1 MPDLFAVG
9 GFPCAGDLKE
19 FFVQQEN
26 TARIHI
32 PPTERIAAEMGQ
44 DEPTVCVVPGGGASL
59 EEPRNDR
66 LFDQYTIYSKI
77 GNGGMGVVYLARDRR
92 LGRFVAIKR
101 LNNQAQSIPSL
112 RQRFLHEARAVATLS
127 HVHIVHIY
135 ALGEDDDGPFIVME
149 YVAGPDD
156 VAVKGEAQAGGLVQ
170 PNPPLT
176 LDQYVSRHGQ
186 LSTEEAVELLLKVGR
201 AVSYAHA
208 SGVIHRDLKPSNIL
222 LDKSNEPKIVDFG
235 LARLIHTEEAK
246 LTVPGE
252 KLLSLGYGAPE
263 QESDACLSDE
273 RSDVYGLGALLYFVI
288 TGQNPRYFRE
298 QDLPVPL
305 REVVVKAL
313 ATDKE
318 QRWASAAAFNEALH
332 QVQTKTRVETPTVK
346 TTWRCKWCDAVN
358 PLSVK
363 YCAECGW
370 DGSEACPEC
379 GSDTFVGV
387 QYCGNCGAD
396 ARAYESLLMTL
407 KKMREAAALQRYE
420 RVISYAGRIHG
431 FEPAGPAG
439 RRFLSEVAA
448 LRDESEKSIRRR
460 DQLKEQVPIE
470 IRAENYER
478 ALSFIKQFR
487 ELSEDK
493 RSFEGEAQQL
503 PEMMLR
509 RDLARARRAVKSG
522 EWDSAWRI
530 WEEVLR
536 EAASAHPEV
545 LEIRRAIRVHAALRE
560 AVSVG
565 VSACVLALLYLLSLP
580 VAVRGGK
587 APFGAAARAFYG
599 PGLWVYER
607 TALAVPLKGYARLW
621 LGDASLV
628 AAHFSA
634 PAAASVAGEEGTAAI
649 PEELKGRQEEYMR
662 QLKEIEGGRTVFHRV
677 WPDEYV
683 RELELMMERRRI
695 AGDFDGWAV
704 VQTERK
710 RFDET
715 RQVNEPSGEEL
726 SELSA
731 LKGKYRQMQS
741 DQKLLHSRKLVT
753 LRKKYENELSDMQ
766 KVYTQE
772 GKMDQAMLVNAE
784 IRRVRNMPEQLAAD
798 ALLASS
804 SAIGATESDAPQQ
817 VLLNVSV
824 ENRVQEVAK
833 MRGEFEVALIE
844 VERAAAVKVSEW
856 PEKYV
861 AELTALMEKFQR
873 AGDYA
878 GWESARDELAR
889 FEIDRAI
896 TQRALV
902 SQPQELADV
911 QRRYFVLREEYK
923 RKRAEGVVATTE
935 GYVKKL
941 QELQRRLTVG
951 GQMEEAAVVNTE
963 IRRVRARVDFIEA
976 QNEISPQGP
985 PIPPTLREVVA
996 PEAVN
1001 GAQQQ

>member
-1 MPDLFAVG
+1 M
-9 GFPCAGDLKE
+9 
-19 FFVQQEN
+19 QQEN
-26 TARIHI
+26 TARIKV
-32 PPTERIAAEMGQ
+32 PPTERLAAGTGQ
-44 DEPTVCVVPGGGASL
+44 DEPTVRVVPGEEPSFD
-59 EEPRNDR
+59 EPRNDR

-101 LNNQAQSIPSL
+101 LNHQAQSIPSL

-156 VAVKGEAQAGGLVQ
+156 AAVKGESQSGGLVQ
-170 PNPPLT
+170 PNQPLT
-176 LDQYVSRHGQ
+176 LDQYVARHGQ

-235 LARLIHTEEAK
+235 LARLMHKEEAK

-318 QRWASAAAFNEALH
+318 QRWPSAAAFNEALH

-396 ARAYESLLMTL
+396 ARAYESLLMIL
-407 KKMREAAALQRYE
+407 KKMRESAELQRYE

-431 FEPAGPAG
+431 FEPAGPSG

-448 LRDESEKSIRRR
+448 LRDGAEKNIRRR
-460 DQLKEQVPIE
+460 DQLKEQIPIE
-470 IRAENYER
+470 IRAENFER
-478 ALSFIKQFR
+478 ALAFITQYR

-493 RSFEGEAQQL
+493 RSFESEAQQL
-503 PEMMLR
+503 PEQMLR
-509 RDLARARRAVKSG
+509 RDLARARRAVKGG

-536 EAASAHPEV
+536 DAAAAHPEV
-545 LEIRRAIRVHAALRE
+545 LEIRRAIRVHAVVRE
-560 AVSVG
+560 VVFVG
-565 VSACVLALLYLLSLP
+565 TLFFAMMLAYLLSLP
-580 VAVRGGK
+580 VAVKAGGG
-587 APFGAAARAFYG
+587 PFGKAARAFYR
-599 PGLWVYER
+599 PAQWAYER
-607 TALAVPLKGYARLW
+607 SALAGPLRGYARLW
-621 LGDASLV
+621 LKDAALIAERFAEV
-628 AAHFSA
+628 
-634 PAAASVAGEEGTAAI
+634 PAEGSVASEGGPVAI
-649 PEELKGRQEEYMR
+649 PEELKGRQEEYLR
-662 QLKEIEGGRTVFHRV
+662 QLGEIESGRTVFQRV

-704 VQTERK
+704 IQTERK

-715 RQVNEPSGEEL
+715 RQVNAPTPEEL
-726 SELSA
+726 SELSM
-731 LKGKYRQMQS
+731 LKSKYRQMLS

-766 KVYTQE
+766 KAYTQE
-772 GKMDQAMLVNAE
+772 GKMDQAMVVNAE
-784 IRRVRNMPEQLAAD
+784 IRRVRNAPEQLAAD
-798 ALLASS
+798 ALLAA
-804 SAIGATESDAPQQ
+804 SAAAGATESDGAPQ

-844 VERAAAVKVSEW
+844 VERAAALKMDAW
-856 PEKYV
+856 PEKYG

-878 GWESARDELAR
+878 GWESVRDELAR
-889 FEIDRAI
+889 FEIDRAV

-902 SQPQELADV
+902 SQPQELAEL
-911 QRRYFVLREEYK
+911 QRRYYVLREEHK
-923 RKRAEGVVATTE
+923 RKRAEGIVAKTE
-935 GYVKKL
+935 DYVKRL

-963 IRRVRARVDFIEA
+963 IRRVRARVDYIEA

-985 PIPPTLREVVA
+985 PVPPTLRQVVA
-996 PEAVN
+996 PETAN
-1001 GAQQQ
+1001 GAQQ